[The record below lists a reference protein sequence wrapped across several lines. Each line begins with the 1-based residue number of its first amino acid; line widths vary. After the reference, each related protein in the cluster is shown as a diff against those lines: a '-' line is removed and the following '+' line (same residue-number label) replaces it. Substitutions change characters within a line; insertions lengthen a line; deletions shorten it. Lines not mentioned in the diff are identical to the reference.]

1 LICEQHFES
10 RIIESE
16 ILLQQIGSPGKK
28 EVQNKCCLQVWTK
41 DRREKKVSPK
51 QRWNL
56 PKEELKKREQQQN
69 FPFAAAVHTHTANK
83 AQGTVEV
90 GSF

>member
-1 LICEQHFES
+1 
-10 RIIESE
+10 
-16 ILLQQIGSPGKK
+16 
-28 EVQNKCCLQVWTK
+28 VWTK
-41 DRREKKVSPK
+41 DRREEKVSPK